1 MEIYAKVKKVETNN
15 LACLNEM
22 KCGGTLSIPYEGGKE
37 RNKWIKDEFKDQAL
51 KLFKSANFIDGKP
64 ENNFSVEVEPLI
76 IDERPSSACS
86 HVPRS
91 ACAIAYDSHD
101 CTGGWKLV
109 IPEGQ
114 LRQRFL

>member
-1 MEIYAKVKKVETNN
+1 
-15 LACLNEM
+15 M
-22 KCGGTLSIPYEGGKE
+22 KCEGTLSIPYEGGKE